1 VSDESRR
8 ASATAPGERQAE
20 PSRFALLETLRNE
33 EKTWKRLAPRYDVT
47 SPDPPWKV
55 SLYATCECLAAG
67 AALPALER
75 RHAEDQLGET
85 VYRETPGP
93 EQQLL
98 ALAHTMLSRGLLS
111 EEDLARRMNTVRSR
125 LEAF

>member
-1 VSDESRR
+1 MSGDS
-8 ASATAPGERQAE
+8 SQPPGA
-20 PSRFALLETLRNE
+20 AG
-33 EKTWKRLAPRYDVT
+33 KRLAELAPIPVLETIRKGDKTWDKLAAHYGVT

-75 RHAEDQLGET
+75 RRAEDQLGET
-85 VYRETPGP
+85 VYRRTPAP

-98 ALAHTMLSRGLLS
+98 ALAHMMLNLGFLS
-111 EEDLARRMNTVRSR
+111 QDDLARRMKAVRSR
-125 LEAF
+125 LEAC

>member
-1 VSDESRR
+1 MSGGNGQP
-8 ASATAPGERQAE
+8 SADTVGERQAE
-20 PSRFALLETLRNE
+20 PARIALLETLQNDD
-33 EKTWKRLAPRYDVT
+33 KTWEKLAPRYGVT
-47 SPDPPWKV
+47 NPDPPWKV

-85 VYRETPGP
+85 VYSGTPGP

-98 ALAHTMLSRGLLS
+98 ALAHIMLSRGLLS
-111 EEDLARRMNTVRSR
+111 EEDLARRMDAVRSR
-125 LEAF
+125 LEAC